1 MAEIVLLD
9 DRTYYFASFRTTG
22 IFEAAVQWESARQ
35 LDDFKGKYSNFFHR
49 RRGTTTAQGL
59 LMM

>member
-9 DRTYYFASFRTTG
+9 DRTHYFASFSTTG
-22 IFEAAVQWESARQ
+22 IFEAAVQWEPAHQ
-35 LDDFKGKYSNFFHR
+35 LDDFKGKYSNVFHR
-49 RRGTTTAQGL
+49 PRGTTTAQGL